1 MRCQDKVR
9 CGVTIFITSLFFLAA
24 FILMMNEAKAETTDN
39 LINDKGQLDH
49 NSTYYYTQVKQTYN
63 IPDDAEWSDPTQIN
77 WSVDVKSY
85 DNAVGCY
92 LNCID
97 DTAKIDINFYGGNE
111 LLDTVGPGDITL
123 DYDGGGWSGWIN
135 FSGSYDDETYL
146 SLITSV
152 EFVLGG
158 KDTGYWG
165 GYYGPRFRNTE
176 LTFDYNVEEELI
188 TIEVEQDV
196 LELIELIEA
205 GEATVEDL
213 EILLEEVAEELEIED
228 NEIEEVEETESSET
242 EEISNDEVTESDEQD
257 TDNESNESTEGDS
270 NDTESVTM
278 DTGNTQQNSVL
289 YNTLSG
295 GEEVLNLL
303 DMVQNTNTV
312 LHNNV
317 VYADSID
324 FRSYTDISLRDTIEL
339 EDNNDWYENQAFYDN
354 QNIPDSQL
362 LSTYKYINIQDNK
375 EWY

>member
-1 MRCQDKVR
+1 M
-9 CGVTIFITSLFFLAA
+9 
-24 FILMMNEAKAETTDN
+24 LMVHEANAETTDN

-63 IPDDAEWSDPTQIN
+63 IPDDAEWSNPSQID

-92 LNCID
+92 SNCID

-165 GYYGPRFRNTE
+165 GRYGPRFRNAE

-205 GEATVEDL
+205 GQATVEDL
-213 EILLEEVAEELEIED
+213 EILLEEIELEDEEE
-228 NEIEEVEETESSET
+228 EIEYIEVDTEG
-242 EEISNDEVTESDEQD
+242 DEQD

-303 DMVQNTNTV
+303 DMVQDTNSV

-324 FRSYTDISLRDTIEL
+324 FRSYTDISLRDTITL